1 MQISEIMT
9 RDPACC
15 TRDTSLQEVAHM
27 MVDCD
32 CGAVPVVDSQSSR
45 KPAGI
50 ITDRDI
56 VTRSMAEG
64 KNPMQMRT
72 EDVMT
77 SPALYMSPENTVQ
90 ECVRFMEDNQVRRI
104 LVVDDNES
112 VVGIVAQAD
121 LAQEHVLAGHAEEF
135 LEELSQPSMEAS
147 QPSS

>member
-9 RDPACC
+9 PEPACC
-15 TRDTSLQEVAHM
+15 TPDTPLQEVAQM

-32 CGAVPVVDSQSSR
+32 CGAVPVVESQSAR
-45 KPAGI
+45 RPAGI

-56 VTRSMAEG
+56 VTRTMPEG

-72 EDVMT
+72 GDVMT
-77 SPALYMSPENTVQ
+77 SPALYMSPADSVQ

-104 LVVDDNES
+104 LVVNDDES

-121 LAQEHVLAGHAEEF
+121 LAQQHVLAGHAEEF
-135 LEELSQPSMEAS
+135 LEEISRPRREAS
-147 QPSS
+147 QPSA